1 MYLNSFSIGVISQ
14 HSQQIVNVI
23 QTLAPLEDSEY
34 QIQASSK
41 ETEEILK
48 GMPALDSLV
57 ILDRRTE
64 DLELCKKAQVGR
76 IALIISQDALAG
88 MADELLQK
96 VDDLWILPENCYDEK
111 LLSHYFTQT
120 ITVMKQQA
128 DYRKLQISVDSA
140 IDSVPNLVWFKDLTG
155 AHLKVNDV
163 FCKASNKT
171 REQIFKKQHAEIWEV
186 PREEE
191 GEFSCYES
199 EKAVVEAG
207 KTCTFDEKVKTQQGM
222 KMFKTY
228 KSPLIDKN
236 GEIFGTC
243 GIAMDIT
250 DLRNVGNQVD
260 VLLEGMPFGIL
271 LVDKDNKI
279 VSVNHKI
286 KFYLHENEQTI
297 EEVIDQD
304 YQTWKADILEKNF
317 EIVEQKEEHELVLRL
332 KQQPRYIRMKE
343 EPILDAFGDEI
354 GCSVFMSDVTSEWS
368 FQEEL
373 RKEVEKQNRKAI
385 LKQKQVE
392 RLYTQAVQALASTI
406 DAKDKYTNGHSMR
419 VAEYAREIA
428 RRLDMTEKEQE
439 DIYHMG
445 LLHDIG
451 KIGIPDE
458 IINKPSRLTNE
469 EYAIIKTHPV
479 VGADILK
486 NMTESPEI
494 VVGARWHHERYDGK
508 GYPDGLKG
516 NEIPIMARIIG
527 VADAYDAMTST
538 RSYRCV
544 LPIEVVKEE
553 IEKGKGTQFDPL
565 FADVMLSI
573 IEEEQSQIRK
583 SV

>member
-1 MYLNSFSIGVISQ
+1 
-14 HSQQIVNVI
+14 
-23 QTLAPLEDSEY
+23 
-34 QIQASSK
+34 
-41 ETEEILK
+41 
-48 GMPALDSLV
+48 
-57 ILDRRTE
+57 
-64 DLELCKKAQVGR
+64 
-76 IALIISQDALAG
+76 
-88 MADELLQK
+88 
-96 VDDLWILPENCYDEK
+96 
-111 LLSHYFTQT
+111 
-120 ITVMKQQA
+120 
-128 DYRKLQISVDSA
+128 
-140 IDSVPNLVWFKDLTG
+140 
-155 AHLKVNDV
+155 
-163 FCKASNKT
+163 
-171 REQIFKKQHAEIWEV
+171 
-186 PREEE
+186 
-191 GEFSCYES
+191 
-199 EKAVVEAG
+199 
-207 KTCTFDEKVKTQQGM
+207 
-222 KMFKTY
+222 
-228 KSPLIDKN
+228 
-236 GEIFGTC
+236 
-243 GIAMDIT
+243 
-250 DLRNVGNQVD
+250 
-260 VLLEGMPFGIL
+260 
-271 LVDKDNKI
+271 
-279 VSVNHKI
+279 
-286 KFYLHENEQTI
+286 
-297 EEVIDQD
+297 
-304 YQTWKADILEKNF
+304 
-317 EIVEQKEEHELVLRL
+317 
-332 KQQPRYIRMKE
+332 
-343 EPILDAFGDEI
+343 
-354 GCSVFMSDVTSEWS
+354 
-368 FQEEL
+368 
-373 RKEVEKQNRKAI
+373 
-385 LKQKQVE
+385 
-392 RLYTQAVQALASTI
+392 
-406 DAKDKYTNGHSMR
+406 MR